1 MTQLL
6 SDEEIMEISGEG
18 TSIYSGDIRFARAIE
33 AAVLAKL
40 KQQEPV
46 AWLYK
51 SPMPDGSVFIGASVE
66 RLQIG
71 VGVTPD
77 STEQPLYAHPMPP
90 DDVIRDAERY
100 RWLREQTKPEDFYSG
115 APAWEVS
122 YQANGMGQIMRN
134 EILDAAIDRAMK
146 EQA

>member
-6 SDEEIMEISGEG
+6 TDEEINTIDPDGLREG
-18 TSIYSGDIRFARAIE
+18 FARAIE

-40 KQQEPV
+40 REQEPFG
-46 AWLYK
+46 YFY
-51 SPMPDGSVFIGASVE
+51 SDQNGSWRQAHDPQFLHAHV
-66 RLQIG
+66 
-71 VGVTPD
+71 
-77 STEQPLYAHPMPP
+77 PLYAHPMPP